1 MIPLPLDV
9 TRLADLTFLQKA
21 RLPVSAAVDT
31 AGSPVVISRYED
43 DVWNFWPYISRENAK
58 DGEKRIIWGIALP
71 DGSRLTDEAHRSLL
85 ASAKDFIWSLHVD
98 PIEGGKRLG
107 LKTLI
112 SLMGNLAF
120 LLRWMVSQGI
130 TRFAQL
136 DGRTLE
142 YVVAAKDGKSAK
154 STVMKRLLLV
164 EKLYA
169 QVGKID
175 DYLPSHPWPFESA
188 ALLAGMDQR
197 MAHRV
202 PKTPVIPESVFVPLA
217 QKAIEYVEQRAPAIL
232 VVQAEAEQAMAAA
245 EARGVKG
252 HAYRQV
258 FGTEVA
264 RAHGYAGLRELHAE
278 MALLRT
284 ASYICINMFSGLRNS
299 EMMSLESGFISRE
312 PGIDGSYEC
321 IWLHG
326 TIYKTGE
333 RPHKWLVP
341 PIVVQAVDLAER
353 MIEPFQSMLRDEER
367 KLRKLETIESKHAKR
382 LAEISRSKNKLF
394 LATHYSQQGPVAVMP
409 GGAAVNRWLKDF
421 CRHFQIRAD
430 NGEVWDLASHQFR
443 RTFAYNYARSELGD
457 LLYLKEHY
465 GHWSLD
471 MTMLYADGG
480 ADEYQIDNGLLDDV
494 VRAKQERQAEILAG
508 YLDSDTPLAKG
519 EDWLGTWR
527 PMVRTAKNKDEL
539 IQELSSTITLNGT
552 GHSWCAG
559 NAKGGSCGGLCLFEA
574 DMCVDCNMA
583 LIGPEHLP
591 VWKEIAEQQLVV
603 LQLPDMGVPAK
614 SRANRILE
622 KANQVISKLDGSRS
636 EA

>member
-1 MIPLPLDV
+1 MIPLPLDL
-9 TRLADLTFLQKA
+9 TRLAELTCTQKA
-21 RLPVSAAVDT
+21 RLPVSVAVDT
-31 AGSPVVISRYED
+31 TGSPMVISRYED
-43 DVWNFWPYISRENAK
+43 DVWNFWPYIPRENAK

-71 DGSRLTDEAHRSLL
+71 DGSRLTDLAHRSLL

-98 PIEGGKRLG
+98 PIEGGKRPGLG
-107 LKTLI
+107 TLI
-112 SLMGNLAF
+112 SQMGNLAF
-120 LLRWMVSQGI
+120 LLRWMISQGI
-130 TRFAQL
+130 NRFAQL

-142 YVVAAKDGKSAK
+142 YVVVVKDGKSAA
-154 STVMKRLLLV
+154 STVMKRLLLI
-164 EKLYA
+164 EKLFA
-169 QVGKID
+169 QAGKID
-175 DYLPSHPWPFESA
+175 DCLPSHPWPFESA
-188 ALLAGMDQR
+188 SLLAGVDQR

-202 PKTPVIPESVFVPLA
+202 PKTPVIPELVFVQLA
-217 QKAIEYVEQRAPAIL
+217 QKAIEYVDHRAPDILAIK
-232 VVQAEAEQAMAAA
+232 AEAEQAMLAAA
-245 EARGVKG
+245 ARGVKG
-252 HAYRQV
+252 HAYRHV

-264 RAHGYAGLRELHAE
+264 RAHGYEGLRELNAE

-299 EMMSLESGFISRE
+299 EMMSLESGCISRE
-312 PGIDGSYEC
+312 PGIDSSYEC

-333 RPHKWLVP
+333 RPHRWLVP
-341 PIVVQAVDLAER
+341 PIVARAIDLAER
-353 MIEPFQSMLRDEER
+353 MIGPFQSMLRDEER
-367 KLRKLETIESKHAKR
+367 RLRESKTIEAKHAKR
-382 LAEISRSKNKLF
+382 LAEISKSRKKLF

-409 GGAAVNRWLKDF
+409 GLTTVSQWLKDF
-421 CRHFQIRAD
+421 CRHFQIRD
-430 NGEVWDLASHQFR
+430 GKGDVWDLTSHQFR

-480 ADEYQIDNGLLDDV
+480 ADDYQIDNGLLDEV
-494 VRAKQERQAEILAG
+494 VRAKQERQAEILTS
-508 YLDSDTPLAKG
+508 YLDSDKPLAKG

-559 NAKGGSCGGLCLFEA
+559 NAKGGNCGGLCLFEA

-591 VWKEIAEQQLVV
+591 VWKEIAAQQIVV

-622 KANQVISKLDGSRS
+622 KANQVINKLDGSRS